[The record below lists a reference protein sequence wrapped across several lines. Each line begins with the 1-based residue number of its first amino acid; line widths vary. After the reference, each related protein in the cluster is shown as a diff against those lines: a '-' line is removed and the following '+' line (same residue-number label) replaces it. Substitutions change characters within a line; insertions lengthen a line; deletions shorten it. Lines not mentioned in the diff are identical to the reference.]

1 MSVVVLAGRRIDGQG
16 TNPPR
21 FPAANVPIV
30 GARLHRR
37 LIDLD
42 AQVVVGS
49 AACGADLLALSA
61 AADLRIRR
69 RVVLPFE
76 AERFRRTSVTDRPG
90 PWGPLFDRIVREAT
104 AANDLIVLEARED
117 ELAAYRETS
126 ARILDEARAL
136 AGELS
141 AEEVGLLVWEGESG
155 EPNDMTALFRD
166 LARARG
172 LRIVQISTV

>member
-30 GARLHRR
+30 GARLQRR

-90 PWGPLFDRIVREAT
+90 PWGPLFDRVVREAMT
-104 AANDLIVLEARED
+104 VGDLIVLETGED

-126 ARILDEARAL
+126 ERILDEAQAL
-136 AGELS
+136 AGELNADS
-141 AEEVGLLVWEGESG
+141 VGLVVWEGESG

-166 LARARG
+166 MARDRG
-172 LRIVQISTV
+172 LRIVQVSTV